1 MSEWR
6 GLHNPERHSRFE
18 VGGGVTCERCWA
30 GDYRAVC
37 YPDQPCRC
45 CMDEEARVLRS
56 ALSGLGQRV
65 FDAEN
70 TLANV
75 RDWADRT
82 GHYVPGQI
90 TDWQRG
96 FLTARREV
104 RQLLDGTDE

>member
-1 MSEWR
+1 MSTR
-6 GLHNPERHSRFE
+6 DH
-18 VGGGVTCERCWA
+18 
-30 GDYRAVC
+30 
-37 YPDQPCRC
+37 PCRC

-75 RDWADRT
+75 RDWADLA

-96 FLTARREV
+96 FLTACREV

>member
-1 MSEWR
+1 MSAWM
-6 GLHNPERHSRFE
+6 GLHHPERHR
-18 VGGGVTCERCWA
+18 VTAIDGYAECNICGTGCA
-30 GDYRAVC
+30 IDGA
-37 YPDQPCRC
+37 CRC